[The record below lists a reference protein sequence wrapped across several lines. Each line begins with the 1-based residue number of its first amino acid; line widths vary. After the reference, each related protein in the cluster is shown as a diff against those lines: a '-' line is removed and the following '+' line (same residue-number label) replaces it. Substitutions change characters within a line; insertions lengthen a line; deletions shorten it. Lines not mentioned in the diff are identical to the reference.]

1 MNRRPTNPP
10 LTPPRRG
17 NRHPAPLHS
26 WEGLGVGSWSQCTVI
41 KPWGLSMN
49 CPLSAWSK
57 DVGNKTGIDMGNT
70 FHFICGFFHRHD
82 VEKTFCCGAAAA
94 VGEVGF
100 EEPRKPLASVPA
112 FWNESQE
119 WLQVA
124 GALPTRGTAWPARP
138 GVSAAPLAAAN
149 ILGMGGPDST
159 FAAPIQKLGQQE
171 TGGSTWQG
179 ISRASRSLC
188 ADDWQLVE
196 AAEAESSSAS
206 PFSGRAAA
214 EAGQPDGG
222 ATKQP
227 RMDRGL
233 QRMVSNRRWSA
244 CGTIDRTGRV
254 QSLPPEGFFA
264 PGSELEPGA
273 EDFPAIVPRERL
285 SRCDPRGQWQSLWI
299 QRPGWADAIERV
311 VDGLGNWSRIHHART
326 SGTERGARTDASCA
340 QERNDATAL
349 AAPAGAATAHP
360 SLGEGIQPNPS
371 ASGAWPTI
379 ARATVSAQSGADPQG
394 GGELSKGVGSASCPD
409 QRRSQVARQKAIP
422 GRSLR
427 RISGRDQNQRSG
439 PMGGLFWKH
448 PAWRVVGVGCGR
460 GSSGALRPCELMPLH
475 QLGSRTRGRG
485 TNPRAA
491 SCPLLRSGSLRSPPL
506 RSGQDAAFPSHL

>member
-1 MNRRPTNPP
+1 MTWKKLSVVVRRLQLVKLALKNQESLSQVCRRFGMSRKSGYKWLARFQREGLPGLRDRECRPHRSPRQISSEWVGRIRRLRRRYKSWGSRKLAARLGKEYRGQAVPCARTIGNWLRRLKLSRRARRRSPAGP
-10 LTPPRRG
+10 QLRRG
-17 NRHPAPLHS
+17 SL
-26 WEGLGVGSWSQCTVI
+26 TV
-41 KPWGLSMN
+41 
-49 CPLSAWSK
+49 
-57 DVGNKTGIDMGNT
+57 
-70 FHFICGFFHRHD
+70 
-82 VEKTFCCGAAAA
+82 
-94 VGEVGF
+94 
-100 EEPRKPLASVPA
+100 
-112 FWNESQE
+112 
-119 WLQVA
+119 
-124 GALPTRGTAWPARP
+124 AR
-138 GVSAAPLAAAN
+138 
-149 ILGMGGPDST
+149 
-159 FAAPIQKLGQQE
+159 
-171 TGGSTWQG
+171 
-179 ISRASRSLC
+179 RSNHVWTV
-188 ADDWQLVE
+188 DFKGW
-196 AAEAESSSAS
+196 
-206 PFSGRAAA
+206 F
-214 EAGQPDGG
+214 
-222 ATKQP
+222 
-227 RMDRGL
+227 
-233 QRMVSNRRWSA
+233 
-244 CGTIDRTGRV
+244 RTG
-254 QSLPPEGFFA
+254 
-264 PGSELEPGA
+264 
-273 EDFPAIVPRERL
+273 D
-285 SRCDPRGQWQSLWI
+285 DPRGQWQSLWI